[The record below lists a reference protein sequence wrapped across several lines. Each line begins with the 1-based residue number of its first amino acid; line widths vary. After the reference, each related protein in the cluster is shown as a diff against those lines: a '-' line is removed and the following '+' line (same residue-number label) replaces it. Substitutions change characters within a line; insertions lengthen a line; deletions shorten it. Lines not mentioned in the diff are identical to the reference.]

1 MRKLKI
7 ILITLLI
14 IIGGGALLLTSLY
27 VFTPVVD
34 NAVLGLVNRFSG
46 DDWKIEF
53 GELSGNL
60 FGTVRLDDVRAIHHA
75 DTINSRR
82 IELDYSLLDVLKQE
96 YNVQRLSIAGP
107 AVKWHLPPDTSTAPA
122 QPLDSVLAGILP
134 EAFPKISLKRL
145 EISDGSVELVRDT
158 TTENITNINTMLS
171 VELRP
176 DKIYLAPEQLT
187 ANWENRNWQLDALT
201 FTADGSWD
209 SLKIADLTIDFAGIA
224 LRGSGSVMLRPP
236 LRWTFQFD
244 SLNGNLEKLGKL
256 GVEVPYEKGRFDVN
270 GNLQGTAES
279 VSGSVA
285 LSGSLDSLQVRRF
298 SADIGFQ
305 PDDGLRLQNV
315 QLDANFA
322 QLNGDFHI
330 GTNEN
335 NAVNARFSGLDLQ
348 KMNVTDV
355 PGKLNGNINFRFA
368 GTDAARISGSGK
380 ARLYKLAYDDMRLD
394 TLALSL
400 SANNGNWKFEKPSR
414 IVVSEGAVFNMAGTL
429 SRDQILD
436 VSLTTERN
444 SLDSLAKRLAI
455 ENIGGAGSMELR
467 LTGKMTDPSLDGY
480 IYLDSLTYDK
490 TVVYGISGDT
500 KIADLASKRQ
510 GFFDLELATGYIG
523 DVFLTSGLA
532 QFQFDGNRITFDPFQ
547 FYSEENSIESA
558 GEFTFS
564 DSLLTLSLS
573 HFQLDYEKYNI
584 RNDTPLNVRLYGG
597 DSLIIEPLKLVA
609 AESGE
614 ISAEGT
620 LLLSEG
626 GNSNLQLQLQ
636 NIRLAPFN
644 EYIFWDHELS
654 GFVDTDVEL
663 YGALDNPEVD
673 INVNFNELAIDS
685 TQIGRAYG
693 DFSIA
698 DKRLS
703 INVIS
708 FEGQN
713 DSYMDVNGN
722 VEFELAE
729 SDSGQ
734 EVAVARDIPLG
745 FNVVFGNF
753 QIEDYN
759 FLLQSTVPVAGAI
772 TGRLD
777 IGGSWQ
783 KPQATLSL
791 EGKSVKSGDYEF
803 PALVVD
809 AEMQPDNLVINSAD
823 INFLNSEIKVRGEKA
838 LSWNPDQPDSIFS
851 DKYLELFV
859 EIKEDSLNFLN
870 AINPELERLVG
881 DITANAHLK
890 GDYDNPQFEA
900 LAFSVKDGRFYLSK
914 VENSI
919 DDINTSGHLE
929 GTRLVIDDFT
939 ARSPKP
945 KRRGNFLQ
953 RWFQSVKSL
962 FYEEPV
968 RGDIR
973 GSGWVDLAD
982 VTRPRVNLSM
992 NIDDAY
998 FNYFLENTQVVIDTR
1013 NLTVTG
1019 RDTILVAGDITI
1031 VEGDVEFD
1039 FVESE
1044 KNLLFE
1050 TNVREEPPFVIYNLN
1065 IEIPSNFN
1073 VRSYETLNSFDM
1085 AIDGELRVISQPRSE
1100 LEMSGSLNTSGVYFV
1115 QGEEFKIEDGKIE
1128 FVNPKELPELNLTAR
1143 TFKKDQIRD
1152 QQLTFLLNVHGKIDS
1167 PEKEIVIQDE
1177 QGNVLNYEVKDQ
1189 LALLLFGMTFDQLG
1203 GSDAQDIL
1211 LSRGEQVLTQALVS
1225 SIEREARTFTGLDQ
1239 IRLDQQDSFFSS
1251 KLNQPSTLSLG
1262 KYLTPN
1268 LYLEYRS
1275 RLASTGLGN
1284 VPAPQLSWEAG
1295 NQIYLQY
1302 RLNRSWSF
1310 STIYQKTLEGNNK
1323 VQFDINWQ
1331 TGF

>member
-1 MRKLKI
+1 
-7 ILITLLI
+7 
-14 IIGGGALLLTSLY
+14 
-27 VFTPVVD
+27 
-34 NAVLGLVNRFSG
+34 
-46 DDWKIEF
+46 
-53 GELSGNL
+53 
-60 FGTVRLDDVRAIHHA
+60 
-75 DTINSRR
+75 
-82 IELDYSLLDVLKQE
+82 
-96 YNVQRLSIAGP
+96 
-107 AVKWHLPPDTSTAPA
+107 
-122 QPLDSVLAGILP
+122 
-134 EAFPKISLKRL
+134 
-145 EISDGSVELVRDT
+145 
-158 TTENITNINTMLS
+158 
-171 VELRP
+171 
-176 DKIYLAPEQLT
+176 
-187 ANWENRNWQLDALT
+187 
-201 FTADGSWD
+201 
-209 SLKIADLTIDFAGIA
+209 
-224 LRGSGSVMLRPP
+224 
-236 LRWTFQFD
+236 
-244 SLNGNLEKLGKL
+244 
-256 GVEVPYEKGRFDVN
+256 
-270 GNLQGTAES
+270 
-279 VSGSVA
+279 
-285 LSGSLDSLQVRRF
+285 
-298 SADIGFQ
+298 
-305 PDDGLRLQNV
+305 
-315 QLDANFA
+315 
-322 QLNGDFHI
+322 
-330 GTNEN
+330 
-335 NAVNARFSGLDLQ
+335 
-348 KMNVTDV
+348 
-355 PGKLNGNINFRFA
+355 
-368 GTDAARISGSGK
+368 
-380 ARLYKLAYDDMRLD
+380 
-394 TLALSL
+394 
-400 SANNGNWKFEKPSR
+400 
-414 IVVSEGAVFNMAGTL
+414 
-429 SRDQILD
+429 
-436 VSLTTERN
+436 
-444 SLDSLAKRLAI
+444 
-455 ENIGGAGSMELR
+455 
-467 LTGKMTDPSLDGY
+467 
-480 IYLDSLTYDK
+480 
-490 TVVYGISGDT
+490 
-500 KIADLASKRQ
+500 
-510 GFFDLELATGYIG
+510 
-523 DVFLTSGLA
+523 
-532 QFQFDGNRITFDPFQ
+532 
-547 FYSEENSIESA
+547 
-558 GEFTFS
+558 
-564 DSLLTLSLS
+564 
-573 HFQLDYEKYNI
+573 
-584 RNDTPLNVRLYGG
+584 
-597 DSLIIEPLKLVA
+597 
-609 AESGE
+609 
-614 ISAEGT
+614 
-620 LLLSEG
+620 
-626 GNSNLQLQLQ
+626 
-636 NIRLAPFN
+636 
-644 EYIFWDHELS
+644 
-654 GFVDTDVEL
+654 
-663 YGALDNPEVD
+663 
-673 INVNFNELAIDS
+673 
-685 TQIGRAYG
+685 
-693 DFSIA
+693 
-698 DKRLS
+698 
-703 INVIS
+703 
-708 FEGQN
+708 
-713 DSYMDVNGN
+713 
-722 VEFELAE
+722 
-729 SDSGQ
+729 
-734 EVAVARDIPLG
+734 
-745 FNVVFGNF
+745 
-753 QIEDYN
+753 
-759 FLLQSTVPVAGAI
+759 
-772 TGRLD
+772 
-777 IGGSWQ
+777 
-783 KPQATLSL
+783 
-791 EGKSVKSGDYEF
+791 
-803 PALVVD
+803 
-809 AEMQPDNLVINSAD
+809 DNLVINSAD